1 MGIWLIFL
9 RKRSVFEPRLPQIH
23 KTGLNRD
30 RRPRSLRISP
40 FRPDLLHWL
49 FRFFDQILTNG
60 DQKVFMAISA
70 NDIRKGMVILH
81 EGAPVKV
88 MEFHHHTPGN
98 LRAMVQARLRNLLTG
113 NSFEFRFR
121 SADTLEK
128 IMLEQHKMEYLY
140 SDGSHHH
147 FMNSENYE
155 QVALTEEELGDA
167 AQWLMPGLKI
177 EVEFYN
183 GQPIGVALPAS
194 MELTV
199 VTDRAASQRCDRVKF
214 EQARNA
220 RKRRHTDGPAVH
232 RRRRKDPRQPDR
244 SPIHGTG
251 QIIRK
256 TAGLRIF
263 TNEHESAERVFVFF
277 RVF

>member
-1 MGIWLIFL
+1 
-9 RKRSVFEPRLPQIH
+9 
-23 KTGLNRD
+23 
-30 RRPRSLRISP
+30 
-40 FRPDLLHWL
+40 
-49 FRFFDQILTNG
+49 
-60 DQKVFMAISA
+60 MAISA

-128 IMLEQHKMEYLY
+128 VMLEQHKMEYLY

-155 QVALTEEELGDA
+155 QVALTEDELGDA

-199 VTDRAASQRCDRVKF
+199 VTTEPVLKGATASNSNKPATLENGVTLQVPPFIVEGEKIRVNPTEARYMERVK
-214 EQARNA
+214 
-220 RKRRHTDGPAVH
+220 
-232 RRRRKDPRQPDR
+232 
-244 SPIHGTG
+244 
-251 QIIRK
+251 
-256 TAGLRIF
+256 
-263 TNEHESAERVFVFF
+263 
-277 RVF
+277 

>member
-1 MGIWLIFL
+1 
-9 RKRSVFEPRLPQIH
+9 
-23 KTGLNRD
+23 
-30 RRPRSLRISP
+30 
-40 FRPDLLHWL
+40 
-49 FRFFDQILTNG
+49 
-60 DQKVFMAISA
+60 MAISA

-88 MEFHHHTPGN
+88 MDFHHHTPGN

-121 SADTLEK
+121 SADTLER
-128 IMLEQHKMEYLY
+128 IVLEQHKMEYLY

-199 VTDRAASQRCDRVKF
+199 ATTEPPLKGATASNSNKPATLENGVTLQVPPFIVEGEKIRVNPTEARYMERVK
-214 EQARNA
+214 
-220 RKRRHTDGPAVH
+220 
-232 RRRRKDPRQPDR
+232 
-244 SPIHGTG
+244 
-251 QIIRK
+251 
-256 TAGLRIF
+256 
-263 TNEHESAERVFVFF
+263 
-277 RVF
+277 